1 MSKKVTVAIDESAL
15 DELVNI
21 QLHTAFMNLRDSIE
35 DLECTR
41 DNGGLKPHQEQDLQD
56 DKRYLEALENLREYF
71 GF

>member
-15 DELVNI
+15 DELVNA

-35 DLECTR
+35 ALEWTR
-41 DNGGLKPHQEQDLQD
+41 NNGGLKPYQEQDLKD
-56 DKRYLEALENLREYF
+56 DKRYFEALETLREYF